1 MNAKD
6 NLFIGNSMSVRNLE
20 KFVPNIDNKIN
31 IFSNRGASGIDGLI
45 ATGIGI
51 SYFNK
56 KNKTNIILG
65 DISFFYDSNSLLIA
79 KQQNIN
85 INIFIMNNSGGQI
98 FNQLPYAQKN
108 DKNFEKFWITPVNL
122 NIKSICE
129 TYNANYFCI
138 KSIKE
143 IKTNFNHLL
152 SQDGINIFEVICNE
166 KNIFNIDS
174 ELTKI

>member
-1 MNAKD
+1 M
-6 NLFIGNSMSVRNLE
+6 
-20 KFVPNIDNKIN
+20 
-31 IFSNRGASGIDGLI
+31 
-45 ATGIGI
+45 
-51 SYFNK
+51 
-56 KNKTNIILG
+56 
-65 DISFFYDSNSLLIA
+65 
-79 KQQNIN
+79 
-85 INIFIMNNSGGQI
+85 
-98 FNQLPYAQKN
+98 
-108 DKNFEKFWITPVNL
+108 NL